1 MGKTKYLTEEER
13 KEARRNA
20 VRKYRITHPI
30 RRRAQEIVQ
39 NYNQEDKKY
48 NRGKGDLTSQ
58 WIVKN
63 IFSKP
68 CVHCG
73 KTGWKIIGCNRLD
86 NSRPHTMDNVE
97 PCCEEC
103 NHKLALPYL
112 SDINSQPLD
121 QIDKLSGEV
130 ICTYSSANV
139 AAIQNNFVAGRIR
152 DCCNGGYF
160 DNRRNKWVNCNTY
173 KGFVWKRH
181 LM

>member
-103 NHKLALPYL
+103 NHKLA
-112 SDINSQPLD
+112 
-121 QIDKLSGEV
+121 
-130 ICTYSSANV
+130 
-139 AAIQNNFVAGRIR
+139 GRIR